1 MVKRNPTKKQVDE
14 ALRESEEKFR
24 SLFEESRDA
33 IYITGR
39 GGKFIDANRAFL
51 DLFGYTKEEPME
63 RNAKDAY
70 ISIEDKERF
79 KKTIRERGFL
89 RDYEIKLQRKDGAR
103 IDCLLTVTPRLNVRG
118 DIIGYQGIVRDITEH
133 RQMEEALRE
142 SENRFRSY
150 TENASDIILV
160 DNQDDGFVRYV
171 SPSVERLLGYKPEEL
186 MGTALTIDKIIHPD
200 DRPIAKDA
208 NAKSVQQPG
217 IPGPVIELRTLHKD
231 GSWRYFEWVGTSF
244 VEKSG
249 QIYNVANVRD
259 ITERKQLEEKLYR
272 ISMVDDLT
280 GLYNRRGFFNLSQR
294 QMKIAERTKKHMLL
308 FFADLDNMKHI
319 NDTLGHQRGD
329 DALVEMAVVLKE
341 TFRESDIIGR
351 IGGDEFTILAIDT
364 THKSRKALMER
375 LRKSLKAHNRL
386 EARNYTLSLSVGI
399 AHYDPGNPSSL
410 DELMAKADTLMYK
423 EKKRKQT

>member
-1 MVKRNPTKKQVDE
+1 
-14 ALRESEEKFR
+14 
-24 SLFEESRDA
+24 
-33 IYITGR
+33 
-39 GGKFIDANRAFL
+39 
-51 DLFGYTKEEPME
+51 
-63 RNAKDAY
+63 
-70 ISIEDKERF
+70 
-79 KKTIRERGFL
+79 
-89 RDYEIKLQRKDGAR
+89 
-103 IDCLLTVTPRLNVRG
+103 
-118 DIIGYQGIVRDITEH
+118 
-133 RQMEEALRE
+133 
-142 SENRFRSY
+142 
-150 TENASDIILV
+150 
-160 DNQDDGFVRYV
+160 
-171 SPSVERLLGYKPEEL
+171 
-186 MGTALTIDKIIHPD
+186 
-200 DRPIAKDA
+200 
-208 NAKSVQQPG
+208 
-217 IPGPVIELRTLHKD
+217 
-231 GSWRYFEWVGTSF
+231 
-244 VEKSG
+244 
-249 QIYNVANVRD
+249 
-259 ITERKQLEEKLYR
+259 
-272 ISMVDDLT
+272 MVDDLT

-351 IGGDEFTILAIDT
+351 IGGDEFAILAIDT